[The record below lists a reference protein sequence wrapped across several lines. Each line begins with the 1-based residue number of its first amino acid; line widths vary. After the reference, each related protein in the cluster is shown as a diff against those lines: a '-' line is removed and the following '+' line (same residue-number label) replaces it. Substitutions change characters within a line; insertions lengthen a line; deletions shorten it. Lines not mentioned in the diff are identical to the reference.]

1 MRAFLLAVVFSL
13 VSAEPQATMENVTPF
28 DSVDTDN
35 NGAIDYNEFEKWY
48 KTKLGESSDSK
59 IKGKDCNA
67 LLVVSEINVHLLG
80 TFAQYDVSRDQT
92 LDVSEFVPLAY
103 EISRKPVDTAE
114 EIFRRMDLN
123 HDRIIDMNEAAIA
136 RKEYDAGIIDGVFAV
151 ADVNN
156 DGQLTYQEFTAQAK
170 YNRPKSRKETEKEM
184 AYQILNYIDVNRDGK
199 LSKEEIF
206 NFSSVYNKLSK
217 DEISQVVAT
226 LDANKDGFLTVGEL
240 ERIPGKMAQL
250 ANIQPPPTV

>member
-1 MRAFLLAVVFSL
+1 MLARFQWLQETMRAFLLAVVFSL

-59 IKGKDCNA
+59 IK
-67 LLVVSEINVHLLG
+67 G